1 MRLGG
6 ALLVATAAL
15 AVAVP
20 AAAAPPTTVVRVSMT
35 EWGLRAAPASVP
47 PGTVVFRIRNDGTI
61 QHTFWIAGNKRRL
74 SPGATLALRVSFRRP
89 GVHRFLCTLNS
100 HAAAGMRGALSI
112 RPA

>member
-1 MRLGG
+1 MRAGG

-20 AAAAPPTTVVRVSMT
+20 AAAAPTTVVRVSMT

-47 PGTVVFRIRNDGTI
+47 PGTVVLRITNDGTI

-74 SPGATLALRVSFRRP
+74 SPGATLALRVTFRRP
-89 GVHRFLCTLNS
+89 GVQRFLCTLNS
-100 HAAAGMRGALSI
+100 HAAAGMRGSLSI